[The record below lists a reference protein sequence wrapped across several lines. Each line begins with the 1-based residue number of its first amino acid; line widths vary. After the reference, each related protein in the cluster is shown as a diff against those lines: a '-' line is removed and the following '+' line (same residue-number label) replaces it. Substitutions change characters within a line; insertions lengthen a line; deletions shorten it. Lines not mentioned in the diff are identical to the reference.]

1 MQESVKNE
9 HLMQTL
15 ENFIRRYL
23 RVKETI
29 KELNRE
35 KKDLEDAII
44 QMVSGTDIDHLVV
57 DGVVVEFESKTRI
70 KLK

>member
-1 MQESVKNE
+1 
-9 HLMQTL
+9 MQTL

>member
-44 QMVSGTDIDHLVV
+44 QMVSGTDIDHLIV